1 MLWGKLA
8 IVFIAFAVPVLN
20 ALVLIWLCK
29 VQTRREERYGI
40 HGDVPALPAE
50 AKAAGGKSRGEGAS
64 RAARTLRTGDVRTH
78 HGSVSNR

>member
-8 IVFIAFAVPVLN
+8 IIFIAFAVPVLN

-40 HGDVPALPAE
+40 HGDVIAVPHE
-50 AKAAGGKSRGEGAS
+50 ARGGKSRGEGAGK
-64 RAARTLRTGDVRTH
+64 AALAQRRTGHIAHDKGGR
-78 HGSVSNR
+78 